1 MEPRKRLEGFAR
13 LCPDCEDTRG
23 KRWVNLSLIPG
34 ASWWRSFGLQNKSGH
49 DYPARPFTWPT
60 SYGPM
65 VDRVLTRWPAQV
77 LAGFCF
83 AGHDEQAQGRGGAP
97 RIAAGAVK

>member
-1 MEPRKRLEGFAR
+1 
-13 LCPDCEDTRG
+13 
-23 KRWVNLSLIPG
+23 
-34 ASWWRSFGLQNKSGH
+34 
-49 DYPARPFTWPT
+49 
-60 SYGPM
+60 M